1 MDNTIN
7 EIRFNECIK
16 SYKNLKETVLQ
27 GLRKIY
33 LFTTPRYG
41 ESQSLKEIIKNTE
54 LNIDS
59 IYEYL
64 GKFNKFYDKK
74 EDIMFWTLGL
84 PSDSFTLN
92 QLENDLKEYS
102 FYADKIK
109 DDFFFKYTL
118 PDNTQKLIFDIYNI
132 SRLLILTRRP
142 FLGDKNNDPIEVKK
156 YITNRNEQKPILS
169 SIKDFFSKLDELN
182 EKLRSAYPQSVITDL
197 LNSPFDGCIY
207 NEDGEL
213 ISIQNFDND

>member
-16 SYKNLKETVLQ
+16 SYKNLKENVLQ
-27 GLRKIY
+27 CLRKIY

-64 GKFNKFYDKK
+64 GKFNKFYDEK

-102 FYADKIK
+102 FYTDKIK
-109 DDFFFKYTL
+109 DDFFFKYIL
-118 PDNTQKLIFDIYNI
+118 PDNTQKLIFDIYTI

-169 SIKDFFSKLDELN
+169 SIKEFFSKLDQLN
-182 EKLRSAYPQSVITDL
+182 KELRSVYPQTVITDL

-207 NEDGEL
+207 NEYGEL
-213 ISIQNFDND
+213 ISVQNFDND